1 MENAD
6 WVHTTLRAA
15 AVFVSA
21 LVLYPAFAWIDRRA
35 QMRPGERAQLPRHP
49 LLPFAFAL
57 KLLSKRAALSA
68 SADRPLHFF
77 APFFGFIPGLLVL
90 ACLPPGPTL
99 YGADGPLHLGVT
111 GTDVSLPLAF
121 GLLFLSTA
129 GILLAGWAGG
139 NHLAL
144 LSAIRLG
151 LVRLAALLVLALGA
165 SGIVFVGGSLHFTEL
180 LGLQSAA
187 LLGPLPGWGL
197 FRNPI
202 GFGCAVIALGIF
214 GQRLAQ
220 SRPDE
225 HAEFVA
231 PYADEATGPT
241 LLFHRYFEVVDLMAL
256 SAIMATLF
264 GGGWTL
270 PLVDIDVHSG
280 YSALD
285 AGSRVLVFIVK
296 TLVFASSIV
305 WIRRALPVLRH
316 DQAIR
321 LLWALVPV
329 ATLGLWLS
337 IAISLA

>member
-90 ACLPPGPTL
+90 ACLPPGPSL
-99 YGADGPLHLGVT
+99 RPSNQVHHLGVT
-111 GTDVSLPLAF
+111 GADVSLPLAF

-165 SGIVFVGGSLHFTEL
+165 SGIVFVGGSLQFSDL
-180 LGLQSAA
+180 LVLQSQD
-187 LLGPLPGWGL
+187 LLGPIPGWGL
-197 FRNPI
+197 LRNPI
-202 GFGCAVIALGIF
+202 GFGCAIVALGVF

-231 PYADEATGPT
+231 PFADEATGPT

-256 SAIMATLF
+256 SALIATLF

-270 PLVDIDVHSG
+270 PVVDGNLNGG
-280 YSALD
+280 YASLD
-285 AGSRVLVFIVK
+285 ASLRVLVFVVK
-296 TLVFASSIV
+296 TLFFASSIV
-305 WIRRALPVLRH
+305 WIRRALPLLRH
-316 DQAIR
+316 DQALR

-329 ATLGLWLS
+329 ATIGLWLS
-337 IAISLA
+337 IVVSLV